1 IMRVVLE
8 DYELLNSQVSV
19 QPARGFRKAAKQ
31 IATAL
36 IEQLGL
42 MTQDKPVLELALA
55 LEGRAPNDY
64 SSKLKIDL
72 DPLLRADLAGKYIFR
87 SLLKTLKANEQGV
100 IADLDSEFLH
110 DFRIAVR
117 RTRTGLRQL
126 KGVLPNDVTAYFAD
140 FFSWLGQITSPT
152 RDLDVYLAKFESYK
166 RNMPPALQTD
176 IESFLTLLQ
185 QKKQLHQQELAN
197 KLKSM
202 KYRKTLSEW
211 EECLKSQAHPKA
223 AKFGSLD
230 IKTLADR
237 RIWKTYRRILEEGGA
252 ITAHSP
258 AGDLHELR
266 KTCKKLR
273 YLIEFFQSL
282 YPKNQIKQ
290 LLRQLK
296 SLQDVLGEFQDL
308 DVQIDFIDQS
318 CKDDKN
324 ALSDSTLKALHE
336 LTRQLAMQKAHTRK
350 HYQPTFEEFAL
361 TKNHALCKS
370 LFAMHR

>member
-1 IMRVVLE
+1 V
-8 DYELLNSQVSV
+8 
-19 QPARGFRKAAKQ
+19 
-31 IATAL
+31 
-36 IEQLGL
+36 
-42 MTQDKPVLELALA
+42 
-55 LEGRAPNDY
+55 
-64 SSKLKIDL
+64 
-72 DPLLRADLAGKYIFR
+72 
-87 SLLKTLKANEQGV
+87 
-100 IADLDSEFLH
+100 
-110 DFRIAVR
+110 
-117 RTRTGLRQL
+117 
-126 KGVLPNDVTAYFAD
+126 
-140 FFSWLGQITSPT
+140 
-152 RDLDVYLAKFESYK
+152 
-166 RNMPPALQTD
+166 
-176 IESFLTLLQ
+176 LQ